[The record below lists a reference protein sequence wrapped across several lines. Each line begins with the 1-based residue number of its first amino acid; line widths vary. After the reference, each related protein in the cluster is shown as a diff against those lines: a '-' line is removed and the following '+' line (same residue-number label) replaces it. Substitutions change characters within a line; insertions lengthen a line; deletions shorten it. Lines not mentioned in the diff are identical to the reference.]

1 MSASVF
7 YALNL
12 FGDMSSKSGPN
23 LKHCCC
29 LEECDS
35 LRLKCNNCTKCFG
48 RYRWVLGGA
57 SRLNKGGPQAKV
69 SERSEWAWGVAGG
82 ERKWEG
88 RVDD

>member
-1 MSASVF
+1 
-7 YALNL
+7 
-12 FGDMSSKSGPN
+12 MSSKSGPN
-23 LKHCCC
+23 LIHCCC
-29 LEECDS
+29 LEERDS

-69 SERSEWAWGVAGG
+69 SERSEWVWGAVGR

-88 RVDD
+88 REDDWYRASVPGWAGGAS